1 MISYFTSNCWQQR
14 VPNDPELGIPPSE
27 RCLVPEYICRDWTQ
41 VFSILAVPAILGG
54 IGYGYFAR
62 NYVVAS
68 IIVVLA
74 CPILIL
80 CTRVW
85 CLVPGARL
93 GRNVIAIANERK
105 KTKQEL
111 DEAKANLVKLQTA
124 ATDLEASLK
133 QENELLAEN
142 KAQNQTAI
150 DNFQEQNEKLAES
163 VTRYEALK
171 KTYDNLLSAVK
182 QTESQIAQLKEI
194 AKTEKSAND
203 SLKKDKESLAHST
216 ADLHHGV
223 DRMDEENKE
232 FDGENDEQR
241 DLLKT
246 LAEEVSSLKAYVTT
260 LNSVLAEQKESLEA
274 AKLALKQAQEVSEL
288 SHDAS
293 DLDKRLAALE
303 EGVSSF

>member
-1 MISYFTSNCWQQR
+1 MISYLTSNCWQQNT
-14 VPNDPELGIPPSE
+14 PSDPELGIPPSE
-27 RCLVPEYICRDWTQ
+27 RCCVPEYICRDWTQ
-41 VFSILAVPAILGG
+41 LLSVLAVPAILGG
-54 IGYGYFAR
+54 VGYGYFAR

-68 IIVVLA
+68 IVVVLA
-74 CPILIL
+74 GSILIL

-111 DEAKANLVKLQTA
+111 DEAKANLAKLQTA
-124 ATDLEASLK
+124 ATDLETSLK
-133 QENELLAEN
+133 QEKELLAEH

-150 DNFQEQNEKLAES
+150 DNFEAQNQKLAES
-163 VTRYEALK
+163 VARYDALK
-171 KTYDNLLSAVK
+171 KTYDDLFKAVK
-182 QTESQIAQLKEI
+182 ETESQIAQLKEI
-194 AKTEKSAND
+194 AKIEKSAND
-203 SLKKDKESLAHST
+203 TLKKEKESLASST

-246 LAEEVSSLKAYVTT
+246 LANQVSSLKSYVAT

-274 AKLALKQAQEVSEL
+274 AKLALKQAQEVNEL
-288 SHDAS
+288 QHDAS

-303 EGVSSF
+303 SAGNP